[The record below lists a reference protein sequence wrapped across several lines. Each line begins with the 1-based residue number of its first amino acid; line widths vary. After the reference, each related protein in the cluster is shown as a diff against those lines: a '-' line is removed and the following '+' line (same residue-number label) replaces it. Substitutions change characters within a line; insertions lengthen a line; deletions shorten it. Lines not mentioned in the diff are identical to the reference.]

1 MTNLQNPD
9 YTSLSK
15 NAFFAPKTA
24 IFATLK
30 GLCSHKIQPKVL
42 KLHKSYFYVCRH
54 QKMPGSNQNK
64 KFTQKRDTLVDMTHL
79 TYQIVSNCLLWFSNT
94 SLQ

>member
-9 YTSLSK
+9 YTSHSK
-15 NAFFAPKTA
+15 NAFFTPKTA

-64 KFTQKRDTLVDMTHL
+64 KLTQKRDTLEGPML
-79 TYQIVSNCLLWFSNT
+79 KLPL
-94 SLQ
+94 

>member
-15 NAFFAPKTA
+15 NAFFAPKMA

-42 KLHKSYFYVCRH
+42 KLHKSYFYVCWH

-64 KFTQKRDTLVDMTHL
+64 KLTQKRDTLMGR
-79 TYQIVSNCLLWFSNT
+79 YKGCQIGVGADIPGSRG
-94 SLQ
+94 